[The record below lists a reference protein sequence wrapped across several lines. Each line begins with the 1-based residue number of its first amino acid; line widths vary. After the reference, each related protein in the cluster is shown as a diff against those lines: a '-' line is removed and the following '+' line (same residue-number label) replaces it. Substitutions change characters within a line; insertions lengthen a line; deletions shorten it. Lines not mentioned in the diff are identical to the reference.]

1 MLKSVEYNVVDDQND
16 DEGVNLDGSQRG
28 VDAGSEDASGTRGI
42 TAQCTAVML
51 FGYSF
56 VPILRPVHFC
66 DRVLVYP
73 HTNHITCRHLI
84 NPSFLIAS
92 PPPWPFIAAAKC
104 VERLLTTKIRHLE
117 SELTRMK
124 LELSRRGTELSDM
137 GGKYEQSE
145 ERRRDLAAVVTRLE
159 EDLAVAQGS
168 DASQGGH
175 QGHDQ
180 SSLAQVMHVSVCFIW
195 DWFRERCV

>member
-1 MLKSVEYNVVDDQND
+1 MHGCDVIRVFVRPNPT
-16 DEGVNLDGSQRG
+16 
-28 VDAGSEDASGTRGI
+28 TR
-42 TAQCTAVML
+42 TV
-51 FGYSF
+51 
-56 VPILRPVHFC
+56 LRSRSSIPPYHQH
-66 DRVLVYP
+66 P
-73 HTNHITCRHLI
+73 SNHITCRHLI

-92 PPPWPFIAAAKC
+92 PPPWPIIAAAKC

-145 ERRRDLAAVVTRLE
+145 ERRRDLASVVTRLE

-180 SSLAQVMHVSVCFIW
+180 SSLAQVMHVSICFIW
-195 DWFRERCV
+195 DWFRERCM